1 MIIRVYFL
9 RHGEAD
15 WPKWEGDDDDRPLTE
30 RGRKEMRKVA
40 RFLDALD
47 LSLDDILTSPLPRA
61 QQTAEIVA
69 ERFKLHA
76 REEDA
81 LAKNFDVPAL
91 KQIVRKYSVENLMI
105 VGHEPNFTE
114 VISGV
119 TGATLK
125 LSKGGV
131 ALVELDDEKMK
142 GRLLWLFPPK
152 LAKVSV

>member
-1 MIIRVYFL
+1 MRVYFL

-15 WPKWEGDDDDRPLTE
+15 WPKWEGDDDDRPLTD

-40 RFLDALD
+40 RFLDALEI
-47 LSLDDILTSPLPRA
+47 SLDDILTSPLPRA
-61 QQTAEIVA
+61 RQTADIVA

-81 LAKNFDVPAL
+81 LVKNFDVAAL
-91 KQIVRKYSVENLMI
+91 KQIVRNYSVENLMI

-119 TGATLK
+119 TGAALK

-142 GRLLWLFPPK
+142 GRLLWLFSPK
-152 LAKVSV
+152 FAKVL